1 VNLAGNAGPARL
13 EKQGAGDKGSQEYIM
28 QYDLSGSSTFN
39 VCSLQENISKGQR
52 VESFVLEGFQNG
64 EWKKIV
70 EGTTIG
76 YKRLLKFDPYTASK
90 VRLRILSSRL
100 EPHIAEVGLYKY

>member
-1 VNLAGNAGPARL
+1 
-13 EKQGAGDKGSQEYIM
+13 M